1 MILGSRIIICRA
13 LTADKKGM
21 SAIATRCSHLGA
33 VAFKFRRSPKCDML
47 AMTIP
52 REREV
57 AVRKLALSRG
67 WNFEKQG
74 SVKAY

>member
-1 MILGSRIIICRA
+1 MILGSRVVISRA
-13 LTADKKGM
+13 LTADKSGVA
-21 SAIATRCSHLGA
+21 AIARQCSNLGA
-33 VAFKFRRSPKCDML
+33 VAFKFRRSSNCDML

-52 REREV
+52 RDKEV

-67 WNFEKQG
+67 WDFEKQG